1 MNLKFWARTGILV
14 TTTWLGASGVGFAAD
29 AVAEIRFASGQGT
42 VSNGD
47 DGSMRAVAKGDKVYS
62 GDIISSGPTTYI
74 NLKFVDGSFVLIRPK
89 SRFQIEDFQ
98 MAGAAKPA
106 AAKVKPGQVA
116 AAASAPAIDGSRAFF
131 RLLKGGFRAVS
142 GTIGKLNRSEYRVS
156 TAVATIGIRGTDY
169 TAVVCDA
176 ACAADPVIRGEIT
189 EGYVAEGGL
198 VTGVETGGVDVESE
212 GKNCDQKEKI
222 GIICPVDAEQN
233 LLVTRD
239 GSQFRL
245 SEIPKFLAT
254 DPIPD
259 PRSCGG

>member
-1 MNLKFWARTGILV
+1 MNLKSWARAGILV
-14 TTTWLGASGVGFAAD
+14 SAAWLGASGVGFAAD

-98 MAGAAKPA
+98 MGGATKPA
-106 AAKVKPGQVA
+106 AAKPKPGLATA
-116 AAASAPAIDGSRAFF
+116 AAPASDGSRAFF

-142 GTIGKLNRSEYRVS
+142 GTIGKLNRNEYRVS

-198 VTGVETGGVDVESE
+198 VAGVETGAIDVESE

-245 SEIPKFLAT
+245 SEVPKFLAT

-259 PRSCGG
+259 PLSCGS

>member
-1 MNLKFWARTGILV
+1 MNLKSWARAGVLIL
-14 TTTWLGASGVGFAAD
+14 TTWVSVSGIGHAAD
-29 AVAEIRFASGQGT
+29 AVAEIRFASGPGT
-42 VSNGD
+42 ISNGD
-47 DGSMRAVAKGDKVYS
+47 DGSMRAVAKGDKVHS
-62 GDIISSGPTTYI
+62 GDVVSSGPSTYI
-74 NLKFVDGSFVLIRPK
+74 NIKFVDGSFVLIRPK

-106 AAKVKPGQVA
+106 PAKVRPGQAPA
-116 AAASAPAIDGSRAFF
+116 AAAPAVEGSRAFF

-142 GTIGKLNRSEYRVS
+142 GTIGKLNRNEYRVS

-198 VTGVETGGVDVESE
+198 VAGVETGAIDVESA
-212 GKNCDQKEKI
+212 GKNCDQKDAV
-222 GIICPVDAEQN
+222 GIVCPVNAAQN

-245 SEIPKFLAT
+245 SDMPKFLST

-259 PRSCGG
+259 PLSCGG